1 MYIRGRKLK
10 IAKRALALVL
20 SSIML
25 ISGCGREQANYDD
38 IVLIDPVSSANV
50 TETVARRTI
59 YDYEVLDG
67 GVFPIITEYSAAIGM
82 KAADIGYFPGQ
93 RVSVG
98 NVLFSGDMK
107 DYYDQQ
113 KTIQDAL
120 DELIISYAESRR
132 VNEIRLRELNNF
144 IKHRSDENLPNSPY
158 MQVIVQQALFDKE
171 LLEYQI
177 NDADMIYNLDV
188 QHYNYLLTRLA
199 QNQADRLVASH
210 MNGTMVAV
218 SNASPGALISEGT
231 NVAAVTDGHSL
242 NILADYRSTREI
254 ENAKEYYAIIDGK
267 RYELTYIPYSATE
280 LSALKASGTEVY
292 SVFRFANPEGEVKV
306 GQKANIVVIK
316 EKKENLLSVSN
327 AAIHRDDG
335 GYYVS
340 LDTGDKA
347 YIVKGITDGVFTEIL
362 SGVNEGD
369 VLLLDSYSEAPENVA
384 TLSRGDFYI
393 KYEGTGYLYYPDI
406 ANVTNNIKYGTV
418 TLTMKNVTKGQR
430 VKRGDVIAYISVA
443 ENSLILE
450 ELTLKLTRLGEKRDK
465 AQEDLD
471 DPLTEY
477 LDKDVQEKMKN
488 AVSSYDRQIQSVTE
502 QILEIQESYAVTAL
516 YAPFDGVI
524 GYITDLSDGAVLKEN
539 ELIAT
544 VASDSSEYL
553 YAMNE
558 SKILLY
564 GMELTGEYTDP
575 STGETIQFPT
585 VVSSVSFGPV
595 SSDLATDRVYV
606 MPTGGTLPGG
616 AHDPNAEIAAE
627 IPNGYT
633 VVASNPYEEWLLQQE
648 AANAPAKQSYT
659 LTGYVEYETDVVLV
673 PAKAVTFSGDQAY
686 VTVFDGEKYIKI
698 GFIAGGANPTRSVT
712 IDNVAYIWAAEG
724 LEEGMVVVY

>member
-199 QNQADRLVASH
+199 QNQADRLVTSH

-292 SVFRFANPEGEVKV
+292 SVFRFADPEGEVKV

-430 VKRGDVIAYISVA
+430 VKKGDVIAYISVA

-686 VTVFDGEKYIKI
+686 VTVFDGEKYIKV

>member
-1 MYIRGRKLK
+1 MHIGGIKLK
-10 IAKRALALVL
+10 NAKRALALVL
-20 SSIML
+20 SSVML
-25 ISGCGREQANYDD
+25 ISGCGQNGGPEDE

-67 GVFPIITEYSAAIGM
+67 GVFPVITEYSAATGM
-82 KAADIGYFPGQ
+82 KAADIGAFPGQ
-93 RVSVG
+93 NVFAG
-98 NVLFSGDMK
+98 NVLFYGDMK

-113 KTIQDAL
+113 KSIQDTL

-132 VNEIRLRELNNF
+132 VNEIKLRELGYWIDARDDNLENN
-144 IKHRSDENLPNSPY
+144 PY
-158 MQVIVQQALFDKE
+158 MQVVVQKALFEKE
-171 LLEYQI
+171 LLEYTI
-177 NDADMIYNLDV
+177 NDNDMIYNLDL

-199 QNQADRLVASH
+199 EQQADRLVTSH

-218 SNASPGALISEGT
+218 ANVSPGALVSEGT

-242 NILADYRSTREI
+242 NILAEYRSTREI
-254 ENAKEYYAIIDGK
+254 ENALEYYAIIDGK
-267 RYELTYIPYSATE
+267 RYELTYVPYSTTE

-292 SVFRFANPEGEVKV
+292 SVFRFADPEGAVKV

-316 EKKENLLSVSN
+316 DKKENLLSVSN
-327 AAIHRDDG
+327 SAIHRDDG

-340 LDTGDKA
+340 LSSGDKA
-347 YIVKGITDGVFTEIL
+347 YITKGMTDGVFTEIL

-369 VLLLDSYSEAPENVA
+369 VLLLDSYNEAPENVA
-384 TLSRGDFYI
+384 TLTRGDFFI

-406 ANVTNNIKYGTV
+406 SNITNNVKYGTV
-418 TLTMKNVTKGQR
+418 TLTLKNVTKGQR
-430 VKRGDVIAYISVA
+430 VKRGDVIAYVSV
-443 ENSLILE
+443 EPNSVLLE

-465 AQEDLD
+465 AQKDYD

-488 AVSSYDRQIQSVTE
+488 AISSYDRQIQSVSD
-502 QILEIQESYAVTAL
+502 QIIEIQEAYNVTAF
-516 YAPFDGVI
+516 YAPCDGVV
-524 GYITDLSDGAVLKEN
+524 GYITELSDGAVLKAN

-553 YAMNE
+553 YATNE

-564 GMELTGEYTDP
+564 GMELTGEYTNP
-575 STGETIQFPT
+575 NTGETVTFPAT
-585 VVSSVSFGPV
+585 VSSVSFG
-595 SSDLATDRVYV
+595 SLSKDLTSDRVYI
-606 MPTGGTLPGG
+606 MPTGVTLPGG
-616 AHDPNAEIAAE
+616 AHDPTAEIAAE
-627 IPNGYT
+627 IPSGVA
-633 VVASNPYEEWLLQQE
+633 VVATNPYEEWMLQQE

-659 LTGYVEYETDVVLV
+659 LTGYLEYETDVVLV

-698 GFIAGGANPTRSVT
+698 GFIAGGANPTKSVL